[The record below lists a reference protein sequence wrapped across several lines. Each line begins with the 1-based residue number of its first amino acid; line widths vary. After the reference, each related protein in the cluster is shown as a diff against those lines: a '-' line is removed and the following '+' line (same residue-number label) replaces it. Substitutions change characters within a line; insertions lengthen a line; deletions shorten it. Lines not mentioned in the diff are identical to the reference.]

1 MRKEKALCACA
12 DQGRPQ
18 SRPPIPPPLPPTH
31 ERPFKPA
38 AGSQAKPDQAAQS
51 HTAQPAEAL
60 STDGQLRKQEKK
72 SKVQNTQT
80 PHQHTPP
87 TTSIGHGCSLRL
99 HCSLFS
105 SVVMY
110 NCTGT

>member
-1 MRKEKALCACA
+1 MHAQIRAGPRA
-12 DQGRPQ
+12 DPLFHPRC
-18 SRPPIPPPLPPTH
+18 PLPMKGLSSPL
-31 ERPFKPA
+31 
-38 AGSQAKPDQAAQS
+38 QAARQS
-51 HTAQPAEAL
+51 LIRQPRATLL
-60 STDGQLRKQEKK
+60 SLQRRCQQMDSSASKKRK